1 MKHINKP
8 KRKPCGPIENMN
20 FDKTNLLQEVQS
32 YNEGSTINY
41 SSLAKKYNICNKAGQ
56 PAKNG
61 GQIVKEFLKEQQVN
75 VNMFRYNGKG
85 RHTCNTDTKQSR
97 KRKIKVQGGYS
108 VPCDESVMKAKERL
122 QKDIEDGKYC
132 LGEAIVPKEYKKMVI
147 KNNQVTEEIF
157 TIYERKL
164 SHTRHLQVWHDNST
178 IANNG
183 YFIVTI
189 NTCYDKS
196 IRYTREEYKEKDRNE
211 H

>member
-1 MKHINKP
+1 M
-8 KRKPCGPIENMN
+8 
-20 FDKTNLLQEVQS
+20 QS

-97 KRKIKVQGGYS
+97 KQKIKVQGGYS

-147 KNNQVTEEIF
+147 KI
-157 TIYERKL
+157 IKL
-164 SHTRHLQVWHDNST
+164 LKK
-178 IANNG
+178 
-183 YFIVTI
+183 Y
-189 NTCYDKS
+189 
-196 IRYTREEYKEKDRNE
+196 IRLMDEKF